1 MYLYFSEFNK
11 NHYTFDYYPDIIRLN
26 DGWRKKVMASKVWY
40 IPAQNELLVKRVGIY
55 CRVSTSE
62 KAQLYS
68 LSNQISALTRAVAD
82 VTQWRLTDVFIDIA
96 SAKGSTPRREFDRLI
111 KECEAHNISVVL
123 TKSISRF
130 GRDMV

>member
-1 MYLYFSEFNK
+1 MFELDK
-11 NHYTFDYYPDIIRLN
+11 N
-26 DGWRKKVMASKVWY
+26 GRKKTMASKVWY

-82 VTQWRLTDVFIDIA
+82 VTQ
-96 SAKGSTPRREFDRLI
+96 
-111 KECEAHNISVVL
+111 
-123 TKSISRF
+123 
-130 GRDMV
+130 

>member
-1 MYLYFSEFNK
+1 
-11 NHYTFDYYPDIIRLN
+11 
-26 DGWRKKVMASKVWY
+26 MASKVRY

-68 LSNQISALTRAVAD
+68 LSNQISALTRTVAD
-82 VTQWRLTDVFIDIA
+82 VTQWRLTDVFIDIG

-130 GRDMV
+130 GRDMVETLSAVNRLKNAGV

>member
-1 MYLYFSEFNK
+1 
-11 NHYTFDYYPDIIRLN
+11 
-26 DGWRKKVMASKVWY
+26 MASKVWY

-82 VTQWRLTDVFIDIA
+82 VTQ
-96 SAKGSTPRREFDRLI
+96 
-111 KECEAHNISVVL
+111 
-123 TKSISRF
+123 
-130 GRDMV
+130 

>member
-40 IPAQNELLVKRVGIY
+40 IPAENELLVKRVGIY

-68 LSNQISALTRAVAD
+68 LSNQISALTR
-82 VTQWRLTDVFIDIA
+82 
-96 SAKGSTPRREFDRLI
+96 
-111 KECEAHNISVVL
+111 NIQVVL
-123 TKSISRF
+123 HKVCQCSIKAVFSEV
-130 GRDMV
+130 GQLQSLCGNYENVNSSINIIPYEISCWQVYRDKFY